1 MTPEP
6 LRSAVV
12 FDRSQL
18 WLHSLV
24 HFVLPAIGVVVRART
39 TSAEEVVELVEKHEP
54 QLLVAGIDSGTDSGE
69 LGCVERARDRVA
81 GLQVVVWSSVG
92 DPRAIKAAFAA
103 GAAAYVL
110 KSARADDFK
119 LAIMQTFERSIYL
132 AKEWPLGEV
141 ATGPEG
147 REASEILT
155 PRELEVLALVVDGYS
170 NAQLARILWVT
181 EETVKF
187 HLSNVYQKL
196 EVTNRTEA
204 SRWAH
209 LHGVVPAEGLSTR
222 A

>member
-18 WLHSLV
+18 WLHSLE
-24 HFVLPAIGVVVRART
+24 HFVLPAIGVAVRART
-39 TSAEEVVELVEKHEP
+39 TSAEEAVELVEKHEP

-69 LGCVERARDRVA
+69 LGCVERARGRVA
-81 GLQVVVWSSVG
+81 GLQIVVWSSVG

-132 AKEWPLGEV
+132 AKEWPLGEM
-141 ATGPEG
+141 ATGPEA

-155 PRELEVLALVVDGYS
+155 PRELEVLELVVDGYS

-209 LHGVVPAEGLSTR
+209 LHGVVPAEGLSRR

>member
-1 MTPEP
+1 
-6 LRSAVV
+6 
-12 FDRSQL
+12 
-18 WLHSLV
+18 
-24 HFVLPAIGVVVRART
+24 
-39 TSAEEVVELVEKHEP
+39 
-54 QLLVAGIDSGTDSGE
+54 
-69 LGCVERARDRVA
+69 
-81 GLQVVVWSSVG
+81 
-92 DPRAIKAAFAA
+92 
-103 GAAAYVL
+103 VL

-141 ATGPEG
+141 ATGPEA

-155 PRELEVLALVVDGYS
+155 PRELEVLELVVDGYS

>member
-1 MTPEP
+1 VTPEP

-12 FDRSQL
+12 FDHSQL

-24 HFVLPAIGVVVRART
+24 HVVLPAIGVAVSART
-39 TSAEEVVELVEKHEP
+39 TSAEEAVALVEEHEP
-54 QLLVAGIDSGTDSGE
+54 HLLVAGIDSGD
-69 LGCVERARDRVA
+69 LGCVERARDRLP

-132 AKEWPLGEV
+132 AKEWPMGEV
-141 ATGPEG
+141 AGGSEA
-147 REASEILT
+147 REASQVLT
-155 PRELEVLALVVDGYS
+155 PRELEALELVVEGYS

-187 HLSNVYQKL
+187 HLSNVYEKL

-209 LHGVVPAEGLSTR
+209 LHGVVPASGQNSESSGR
-222 A
+222 

>member
-1 MTPEP
+1 VTPEP

-18 WLHSLV
+18 WLHSLE

-39 TSAEEVVELVEKHEP
+39 TSAEEAVELVEKHEP

-69 LGCVERARDRVA
+69 LGCVERARGRVA

-132 AKEWPLGEV
+132 AKEWPLGEM
-141 ATGPEG
+141 ATGPEA
-147 REASEILT
+147 RKASEILT
-155 PRELEVLALVVDGYS
+155 PRELEVLELVVDGYS